1 MNEAPRVALTD
12 TPLATTAAVGPVATL
27 TPCTFGSVGPPNF
40 QAAMTSAVRITIAV
54 RAITTSRDSRCWAV
68 VPALG
73 RHPPRPQRMLLLARH
88 VARVVLV
95 NVQLAVHPE
104 RIGVG
109 GEEALDVGVRG
120 QLVEPLLLESAQVL
134 RPHLGAEL
142 HFVEIEAL
150 TRAGLAKA

>member
-12 TPLATTAAVGPVATL
+12 TPFATAAAVGPVATL

-40 QAAMTSAVRITIAV
+40 HAAITSAVRITIAV
-54 RAITTSRDSRCWAV
+54 TAITTSRDSRCWRVA
-68 VPALG
+68 PALG
-73 RHPPRPQRMLLLARH
+73 RHPPRSQRMLLLARD

-95 NVQLAVHPE
+95 DVQLAVHPE

-109 GEEALDVGVRG
+109 AEEALDVGVRG
-120 QLVEPLLLESAQVL
+120 QLVEPLLLEGAQVL

-142 HFVEIEAL
+142 HLVEIEAL
-150 TRAGLAKA
+150 ARASLAEA